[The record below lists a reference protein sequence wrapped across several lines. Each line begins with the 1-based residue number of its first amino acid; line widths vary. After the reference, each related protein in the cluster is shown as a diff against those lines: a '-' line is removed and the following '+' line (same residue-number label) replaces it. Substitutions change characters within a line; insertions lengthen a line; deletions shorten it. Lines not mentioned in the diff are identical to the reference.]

1 MAAFAAKGSRMVKRL
16 EDLKGDTSS
25 KGLAKVFPP
34 AGARMG
40 KINETLLTM
49 QRWMD
54 EERAITTASDIIQ
67 DRLIF
72 GASNLTPLLSLQ
84 GRFIF
89 ELSSTQTL
97 VTQWQREFDKEAQA
111 AAVEK
116 AEKERRAAK
125 AAKTSKG
132 QSPGAPVEERCR
144 ATKDWAGQNQVDDA
158 ISLESDE
165 IVYRLE
171 DMGGGWAKVRRES
184 DGKVGRVPAK
194 RLCAAPVPEMEEEAS
209 EPEGDDASPPKPPP
223 PVLSDDDD
231 EEDSTLDNLQ
241 APEPPSDSEPP
252 SDDEEDAID
261 AAMRESLTGGK

>member
-1 MAAFAAKGSRMVKRL
+1 MPSVFAGA
-16 EDLKGDTSS
+16 LKG
-25 KGLAKVFPP
+25 
-34 AGARMG
+34 
-40 KINETLLTM
+40 
-49 QRWMD
+49 
-54 EERAITTASDIIQ
+54 
-67 DRLIF
+67 
-72 GASNLTPLLSLQ
+72 
-84 GRFIF
+84 
-89 ELSSTQTL
+89 
-97 VTQWQREFDKEAQA
+97 

-144 ATKDWAGQNQVDDA
+144 AKKDWAGQDKVDDA
-158 ISLESDE
+158 IPLESDE
-165 IVYRLE
+165 IVYRLG

-209 EPEGDDASPPKPPP
+209 EPEGDVASPPKPPP

-231 EEDSTLDNLQ
+231 DEDSTLDNL
-241 APEPPSDSEPP
+241 PEPEGDDASPPKPPPPVLSDSEPP

-261 AAMRESLTGGK
+261 AAMREVLSGGK